1 MVFSDAASQTGVL
14 ADVQVLLFCV
24 DWWGYDVFFK
34 KRARRR
40 RICSDEGSIA
50 VSDFLIDTFFMPLF
64 FLGNTDIGQTLLL
77 SAYLV

>member
-1 MVFSDAASQTGVL
+1 M
-14 ADVQVLLFCV
+14 
-24 DWWGYDVFFK
+24 FFK

-40 RICSDEGSIA
+40 RICSDEVSIA